1 MNAAVSGS
9 GQAYSRESTA
19 PVALALICRA
29 LRLAPVAG
37 AVTGVTLNSMAVRP
51 GDLYAALPG
60 ARTHG
65 GRFADQAV
73 AAGAAAVMTDPSGAQ
88 MMATAEVPVLVCDDP
103 RGVLGEVSALVYD
116 HPAESLQTFGITGTN
131 GKTTV
136 TYMLAA
142 ALEALGAPA
151 GLIGTTGTFIAGRRL
166 PTARTTPEAPDV
178 QALLALMV
186 AEGMHSVAMEVS
198 SHALALGRVD
208 GVVFDVAAFTNL
220 SPDHLDFHDS
230 MRDYFEAKASLFTP
244 ARSRIGVVNV
254 DDQWGRE
261 LATSAAVPVITYGLS
276 PEAQWTATDIEAQA
290 RGSRFRAVHPAGSV
304 EVRVGS
310 PGTFNVANALCA
322 LAMLVCAGI
331 EPPDAAEALA
341 AFAGVPGRMEVVTA
355 DNADEPA
362 VIVDYAH
369 TPDAVE
375 RALLAVRP
383 LTQGKIWCVLGCG
396 GDRDAGKRPVMGRM
410 AARCADHVIV
420 TDDNPRS
427 EPPAAIR
434 AAVLGGARE
443 VAGADVREVGDRG
456 MAIREAIAAATAED
470 CVMILGKGHETG
482 QEVAGVTH
490 PFDDRLVARAALDGT
505 S

>member
-1 MNAAVSGS
+1 
-9 GQAYSRESTA
+9 
-19 PVALALICRA
+19 
-29 LRLAPVAG
+29 
-37 AVTGVTLNSMAVRP
+37 
-51 GDLYAALPG
+51 
-60 ARTHG
+60 
-65 GRFADQAV
+65 
-73 AAGAAAVMTDPSGAQ
+73 
-88 MMATAEVPVLVCDDP
+88 
-103 RGVLGEVSALVYD
+103 
-116 HPAESLQTFGITGTN
+116 
-131 GKTTV
+131 
-136 TYMLAA
+136 
-142 ALEALGAPA
+142 
-151 GLIGTTGTFIAGRRL
+151 
-166 PTARTTPEAPDV
+166 
-178 QALLALMV
+178 
-186 AEGMHSVAMEVS
+186 
-198 SHALALGRVD
+198 
-208 GVVFDVAAFTNL
+208 
-220 SPDHLDFHDS
+220 
-230 MRDYFEAKASLFTP
+230 
-244 ARSRIGVVNV
+244 
-254 DDQWGRE
+254 
-261 LATSAAVPVITYGLS
+261 
-276 PEAQWTATDIEAQA
+276 
-290 RGSRFRAVHPAGSV
+290 V

-410 AARCADHVIV
+410 AAQCSDHVIV

-456 MAIREAIAAATAED
+456 MAIRAAIAAATAED